1 MTEWHDLA
9 RPGVSALG
17 NYEPGRPI
25 EEVARE
31 FGFTDPD
38 QIIKLASNENALGP
52 SPLAVAAMQA
62 AASQMHLY
70 PDGGTFAL
78 REALARHLDVVPES
92 VLPGNGSNE
101 LIELLGHVFLG
112 PGTSLVMADCAFVV
126 YRLVAALCGAAVIPV
141 RMRAHTHDL
150 TAMAAAVRPDTR
162 LVFVANPNNPT
173 STRVTPAEVD
183 AFMARISPDVIV
195 CFDEAY
201 VELLAPAE
209 QPDTL
214 RYVREGR
221 KVVVLRTFS
230 KTYGLAGLR
239 VGYAVAPPACIALL
253 NRVRQPFNV
262 SAMAQLA
269 AVAALGDTAHVAQ
282 TRRMVAS
289 GLAYL
294 KRSFDEMERPY
305 VPACANFILVD
316 VGNGRAVFEALQ
328 RLGVIVRPMDGYG
341 LPHHVRVTVGT
352 DAENA
357 RLVRALHDVLGTG
370 RKGSPHYAL

>member
-9 RPGVSALG
+9 RLGVATLA

-25 EEVARE
+25 EDVARE

-52 SPLAVAAMQA
+52 SPRAVLAMRA
-62 AASQMHLY
+62 AAGQMHLY

-78 REALARHLDVVPES
+78 RDALARHLDLVPES
-92 VLPGNGSNE
+92 ILPGNGSNE

-126 YRLVAALCGAAVIPV
+126 YRLVAAMFGAQVIAVP
-141 RMRAHTHDL
+141 MRQHTHHL
-150 TAMAAAVRPDTR
+150 PALAAAVRPDTR

-173 STRVTPAEVD
+173 STCVSPAEID

-201 VELLAPAE
+201 VELLPPSR
-209 QPDTL
+209 QPNTL
-214 RYVREGR
+214 HYVREGR

-239 VGYAVAPPACIALL
+239 VGYAAAPPACIALL
-253 NRVRQPFNV
+253 NRIRQPFNV
-262 SAMAQLA
+262 SAMAQVA
-269 AVAALGDTAHVAQ
+269 AVAALEDVEHVER
-282 TRRMVAS
+282 TRRMVAD

-294 KRSFDEMERPY
+294 QREFEAMEREY
-305 VPACANFILVD
+305 VPASANFILVH
-316 VGNGRAVFEALQ
+316 VGQGRAVFESLM

-352 DAENA
+352 AAENE
-357 RLVRALHDVLGTG
+357 RLVRGLREVLGTG
-370 RKGSPHYAL
+370 PGRSGL